1 MSDHGNIIVH
11 RDDDHQCG
19 DACGYA
25 AAMLAAICF
34 GSFGVPVKSD
44 VVSRLDVDPL
54 VMQVRLVRFIIFC
67 RAFVAMGGQGAG

>member
-1 MSDHGNIIVH
+1 MSDHIIVH
-11 RDDDHQCG
+11 SDGEDKCG
-19 DACGYA
+19 DVCGYA

-54 VMQVRLVRFIIFC
+54 VMQVRPASL
-67 RAFVAMGGQGAG
+67 